1 MNTNCTARCLLL
13 WYLLPVKIRKYY
25 LQMHFCFFFFFH
37 KRSVDHVGFTLQ
49 QAWCSVW
56 LIHWNDLKRTSATA
70 PFLFVFISF
79 FFFFFCHWLAG
90 YFCRLLRENERTG
103 RWMNTWYWYPLLK
116 CQRAVRFA
124 LHGEATAGSSDQG
137 SAACNQCSEN
147 HNQTTTCLTTHAG
160 PVIAF
165 VVIVCFIQLP
175 VLNRVHRGS
184 CWPRIKKQM

>member
-25 LQMHFCFFFFFH
+25 LQMHFCFFFFFPQTQC
-37 KRSVDHVGFTLQ
+37 RPRWFYSPAGMVFCM
-49 QAWCSVW
+49 A
-56 LIHWNDLKRTSATA
+56 NPLKWFKTNICDCT
-70 PFLFVFISF
+70 ISF
-79 FFFFFCHWLAG
+79 CFYKFFFFFCHWLAG

>member
-1 MNTNCTARCLLL
+1 MVFCTAN
-13 WYLLPVKIRKYY
+13 P
-25 LQMHFCFFFFFH
+25 
-37 KRSVDHVGFTLQ
+37 
-49 QAWCSVW
+49 
-56 LIHWNDLKRTSATA
+56 LKRFKTNICDCTIYFYFYKGFS
-70 PFLFVFISF
+70 
-79 FFFFFCHWLAG
+79 FFCHWLAG

-147 HNQTTTCLTTHAG
+147 HNQTTTCLTTHSG
-160 PVIAF
+160 PVIAC

-184 CWPRIKKQM
+184 CWPRIKKTNVRQEFVIEICSAAADSNTHDMQTALVFHWSQTVQ